1 MFSTLSSLLVL
12 TEARRPDLD
21 YEEKTVSKKDKIT
34 GQIIKD
40 DAGKAV
46 KVVDK
51 VIANLAGRE
60 SATLTRAF
68 KRYKRLLDVLK
79 RMEAAH
85 VQVNAQMKE
94 ELEDYFDA
102 KDNVLTRVIE
112 TVSMTATLS
121 KYVAA
126 ADKPKKTEVDY
137 EKVIE
142 QLSALVAEE
151 LQPKIIEIIAANTKV
166 TDPTDSP
173 VKLSIKMKDDGAAP
187 VNEGVMDTLRGWVKS
202 ITKKWNEWCASYD
215 KKLAKIK
222 ADAAKAGIVL
232 ESTVE
237 DMTDEELERLV
248 EQRWAAAMA
257 AKQSLV

>member
-1 MFSTLSSLLVL
+1 MQFSTLSSLIVL
-12 TEARRPDLD
+12 KEARRPDLD

-40 DAGKAV
+40 DAGKAD

-79 RMEAAH
+79 RMEEAH
-85 VQVNAQMKE
+85 VKVNAQMKE

-151 LQPKIIEIIAANTKV
+151 LQ
-166 TDPTDSP
+166 
-173 VKLSIKMKDDGAAP
+173 
-187 VNEGVMDTLRGWVKS
+187 
-202 ITKKWNEWCASYD
+202 
-215 KKLAKIK
+215 
-222 ADAAKAGIVL
+222 
-232 ESTVE
+232 
-237 DMTDEELERLV
+237 
-248 EQRWAAAMA
+248 
-257 AKQSLV
+257 